1 MVISYKTITNSI
13 LIALTIMWC
22 FCFNANA
29 QSIHHKTVK
38 KTGRIK
44 GILKDT
50 VVVMN
55 FKVCK
60 SDNGYMIC
68 GETPGSN
75 NSTFEE
81 PVKPKKEPLYEP
93 SKSDVIMLK
102 GLPAVPKVPF
112 PMTTPGPEI
121 QSGAWFG
128 INSWNGVW

>member
-1 MVISYKTITNSI
+1 MIINYKTVANSI
-13 LIALTIMWC
+13 LIVLAIIGSINI
-22 FCFNANA
+22 NAAA
-29 QSIHHKTVK
+29 QNTHHKIVK

-50 VVVMN
+50 AVVMN

-60 SDNGYMIC
+60 SDNGYVIC

-81 PVKPKKEPLYEP
+81 PVKPRNYPVYEA

-102 GLPAVPKVPF
+102 GKPEVPKVPF
-112 PMTTPGPEI
+112 PLTKPGPET